1 VIAGDEIRHINQ
13 LAGGVVCHHLGNLD
27 GVLRHE
33 MFVCWRLKPN
43 LALPQN
49 IDQTLTCGAVGS
61 YQE

>member
-1 VIAGDEIRHINQ
+1 VITGNEIGHINQ
-13 LAGGVVCHHLGNLD
+13 LARGIVCHHLGNFD
-27 GVLRHE
+27 RVFRQE

-49 IDQTLTCGAVGS
+49 FNKTLSCGAIGS